1 MGKQHGFFAKSVK
14 FSATRYYCGPQ
25 SASSLPELLC
35 VTLQAGL
42 PGFYSSLVNSPRK
55 KKPLFWSES
64 TLAERLHFLL
74 FVSVAV
80 HK

>member
-1 MGKQHGFFAKSVK
+1 MGKQCGFFMKTVK
-14 FSATRYYCGPQ
+14 FSAARYYCGPQ
-25 SASSLPELLC
+25 SASSPPELLC

-42 PGFYSSLVNSPRK
+42 PGFYLSLVNSPR